1 MYKQE
6 VLDRFLRYV
15 QVDTMSDESIADKK
29 HPSTPGQWDLLR
41 MLEGELKGLGLKD
54 VVLDEYGYLL
64 ARLDATEQGLPS
76 IAFCSHVDTADDV
89 EGNHVRPRVVENYDG
104 KDIRLNDEYSIV
116 AADNPELARYVGSTI
131 ITSSGDTL
139 LGCDDKGG
147 VAEIMTA
154 VSYLVKHPEIKHG
167 EIEILFS
174 PDEETGCGMDFFD
187 ASRLNAKALYTVDGG
202 TRYEVELECFNAATV
217 KVHFSGV
224 SYHLGAARGRMVN
237 ALTMA
242 SAFINAIPQAESPE
256 ATDGRYGYYCA
267 QSASGN
273 ATDMDVT
280 VYLRDFDYDGL
291 LRRIEVLQSLGK
303 TVELLYVGGKV
314 TVDSKI
320 SYLNMGEAAKK
331 DPWAV
336 EAIFKAGKALGQP
349 LHTEIIRGGTDG
361 SRIAQIKGIACPNLY
376 TGGHNYHS
384 RFEWAALDAMNDS
397 VALIIE
403 IARQWALEF
412 SKSHR

>member
-1 MYKQE
+1 MFKEE

-41 MLEGELKGLGLKD
+41 MLETELKGLGLKD

-64 ARLDATEQGLPS
+64 ARLEATDEGLPC

-89 EGNHVRPRVVENYDG
+89 DGNHVKPRVIERYDG
-104 KDIRLNDEYSIV
+104 KDIVLNEQCTIK
-116 AADNPELARYVGSTI
+116 AAENPELAKYVGSTI

-154 VSYLVKHPEIKHG
+154 VSHLVKHPEIKHG

-187 ASRLNAKALYTVDGG
+187 ASRLHAQALYTVDGG

-267 QSASGN
+267 QNASGN

-280 VYLRDFDYDGL
+280 VYLRDFDFDGL
-291 LRRIEVLQSLGK
+291 QRRIEVLESLGK
-303 TVELLYVGGKV
+303 AIEMLYDGGKV
-314 TVDSKI
+314 SVDAKI

-336 EAIFKAGKALGQP
+336 EAIFKAGEALGQP

-361 SRIAQIKGIACPNLY
+361 SRIAQMKGIACPNLY

-397 VALIIE
+397 VALIVE
-403 IARQWALEF
+403 LARQWAA
-412 SKSHR
+412 K

>member
-154 VSYLVKHPEIKHG
+154 VSCLVKHPEIKHG

-303 TVELLYVGGKV
+303 TVELLYAGGKV

>member
-6 VLDRFLRYV
+6 ILDRFLRYV

-104 KDIRLNDEYSIV
+104 KDIKLNDEYSIV

-147 VAEIMTA
+147 VAEIMTV

-303 TVELLYVGGKV
+303 TVELLYAGGKV
-314 TVDSKI
+314 SVDSKI

>member
-104 KDIRLNDEYSIV
+104 KDIKLNDEYSIV

-303 TVELLYVGGKV
+303 TVELLYAGGKV
-314 TVDSKI
+314 SVDSKI

>member
-89 EGNHVRPRVVENYDG
+89 EGNHVRPHIVESYDG
-104 KDIRLNDEYSIV
+104 KDIKLNDEYSIV

-303 TVELLYVGGKV
+303 TVELLYAGGKV

>member
-280 VYLRDFDYDGL
+280 VYIRDFDYDGL

-303 TVELLYVGGKV
+303 TVELLYAGGKV

>member
-104 KDIRLNDEYSIV
+104 KDIKLNDEYSIV

-303 TVELLYVGGKV
+303 TVELLYAGGKV
-314 TVDSKI
+314 SVDSKI

-412 SKSHR
+412 SKQHK

>member
-1 MYKQE
+1 MFKEE

-41 MLEGELKGLGLKD
+41 MLETELKGLGLKD

-64 ARLDATEQGLPS
+64 ARLEATDEGLPC

-89 EGNHVRPRVVENYDG
+89 DGNHVKPRVIEGYDG
-104 KDIRLNDEYSIV
+104 KDIVLNEQCTIKAV
-116 AADNPELARYVGSTI
+116 ENPELAKYVGSTI

-154 VSYLVKHPEIKHG
+154 VSHLVKHPEIRHG

-187 ASRLNAKALYTVDGG
+187 ASRLHAQALYTVDGG

-267 QSASGN
+267 QNASGN

-280 VYLRDFDYDGL
+280 VYLRDFDFDGL
-291 LRRIEVLQSLGK
+291 QRRIEVLESLGK
-303 TVELLYVGGKV
+303 AIELLYDGGKV
-314 TVDSKI
+314 SVDAKI

-336 EAIFKAGKALGQP
+336 EAIFKAGEALGQP

-361 SRIAQIKGIACPNLY
+361 SRIAQMKGIACPNLY

-397 VALIIE
+397 VALIVE
-403 IARQWALEF
+403 LARQWAA
-412 SKSHR
+412 K

>member
-1 MYKQE
+1 
-6 VLDRFLRYV
+6 
-15 QVDTMSDESIADKK
+15 MSDESIADKK

-64 ARLDATEQGLPS
+64 ARLDSTEQGLPS

-104 KDIRLNDEYSIV
+104 KDIKLNDEYSIV

-314 TVDSKI
+314 SVDSKI

>member
-104 KDIRLNDEYSIV
+104 KDIKLNDEYSII

-303 TVELLYVGGKV
+303 TVELLYAGGKV

-397 VALIIE
+397 VSLIIE

-412 SKSHR
+412 SKSHK

>member
-291 LRRIEVLQSLGK
+291 LRRIEVLQSIGK
-303 TVELLYVGGKV
+303 TVELLYAGGKV

>member
-6 VLDRFLRYV
+6 ILDRFLRYV
-15 QVDTMSDESIADKK
+15 QVDTMSDESVADKK

-64 ARLDATEQGLPS
+64 ARLDATEQWLPS

-242 SAFINAIPQAESPE
+242 SAFINAMPQAESPE

-267 QSASGN
+267 QNASGN

-280 VYLRDFDYDGL
+280 VYIRDFDYDGL

-303 TVELLYVGGKV
+303 TVELLYAGGKV
-314 TVDSKI
+314 SVDSKI

>member
-41 MLEGELKGLGLKD
+41 MLESELKGLGLKD

-104 KDIRLNDEYSIV
+104 KDIKLNDEYSIV

-154 VSYLVKHPEIKHG
+154 VSYLVKHPEVKHG

-303 TVELLYVGGKV
+303 TVELLYAGGKV
-314 TVDSKI
+314 SVDSKI

-412 SKSHR
+412 SKSHS

>member
-1 MYKQE
+1 MFKEE

-41 MLEGELKGLGLKD
+41 MLETELKGLGLTD

-64 ARLDATEQGLPS
+64 ARLEATDEGLPC

-89 EGNHVRPRVVENYDG
+89 DGNHVKPRVIERYDG
-104 KDIRLNDEYSIV
+104 KDIVLNEQCTIK
-116 AADNPELARYVGSTI
+116 AAENPELAKYVGSTI

-154 VSYLVKHPEIKHG
+154 VSHLVKHPEIKHG

-187 ASRLNAKALYTVDGG
+187 ASRLHAQALYTVDGG

-267 QSASGN
+267 QNASGN

-280 VYLRDFDYDGL
+280 VYLRDFDFDGL
-291 LRRIEVLQSLGK
+291 QRRIEVLESLGK
-303 TVELLYVGGKV
+303 AIEMLYDGGKV
-314 TVDSKI
+314 SVDAKI

-336 EAIFKAGKALGQP
+336 EAIFKAGEALGQP

-361 SRIAQIKGIACPNLY
+361 SRIAQMKGIACPNLY

-397 VALIIE
+397 VALIVE
-403 IARQWALEF
+403 LARQWAA
-412 SKSHR
+412 K

>member
-104 KDIRLNDEYSIV
+104 KDIRLNDEYSII

-303 TVELLYVGGKV
+303 TVELLYAGGKV

-336 EAIFKAGKALGQP
+336 EAIFKAGKALRQP

-397 VALIIE
+397 VSLIIE

>member
-202 TRYEVELECFNAATV
+202 TRYEVELECFNAATF

-303 TVELLYVGGKV
+303 TVELLYAGGKV

>member
-104 KDIRLNDEYSIV
+104 KDIKLNDEYSII

-291 LRRIEVLQSLGK
+291 LRRIEVLKNLGK
-303 TVELLYVGGKV
+303 TVELLYAGGKV

-397 VALIIE
+397 VSLIIE

>member
-154 VSYLVKHPEIKHG
+154 VSYLVKHPEVKHG

-303 TVELLYVGGKV
+303 TVELLYAGGKV
-314 TVDSKI
+314 SVDSKI

-361 SRIAQIKGIACPNLY
+361 SRIAQIKGIVCPNLY

>member
-41 MLEGELKGLGLKD
+41 ILEGELKGLGLKD

-104 KDIRLNDEYSIV
+104 KDIKLNDEYSII

>member
-41 MLEGELKGLGLKD
+41 MLESELKGLGLKD

-104 KDIRLNDEYSIV
+104 KDIRLNDEYSII

-154 VSYLVKHPEIKHG
+154 VSYLVKHPEVKHG

-303 TVELLYVGGKV
+303 TVELLYAGGKV
-314 TVDSKI
+314 SVDSKI

>member
-1 MYKQE
+1 
-6 VLDRFLRYV
+6 
-15 QVDTMSDESIADKK
+15 
-29 HPSTPGQWDLLR
+29 
-41 MLEGELKGLGLKD
+41 
-54 VVLDEYGYLL
+54 
-64 ARLDATEQGLPS
+64 
-76 IAFCSHVDTADDV
+76 
-89 EGNHVRPRVVENYDG
+89 
-104 KDIRLNDEYSIV
+104 
-116 AADNPELARYVGSTI
+116 
-131 ITSSGDTL
+131 
-139 LGCDDKGG
+139 
-147 VAEIMTA
+147 
-154 VSYLVKHPEIKHG
+154 
-167 EIEILFS
+167 
-174 PDEETGCGMDFFD
+174 
-187 ASRLNAKALYTVDGG
+187 
-202 TRYEVELECFNAATV
+202 
-217 KVHFSGV
+217 
-224 SYHLGAARGRMVN
+224 MVN

-242 SAFINAIPQAESPE
+242 SAFINAMPQAESPE

-267 QSASGN
+267 QNASGN

-280 VYLRDFDYDGL
+280 VYIRDFDYDGL

-303 TVELLYVGGKV
+303 TVELLYAGGKV
-314 TVDSKI
+314 SVDSKI

>member
-41 MLEGELKGLGLKD
+41 MLESELKGLGLKD

-104 KDIRLNDEYSIV
+104 KDIRLNDEYSII

-154 VSYLVKHPEIKHG
+154 VSYLVKHPEVKHG

-303 TVELLYVGGKV
+303 TVELLYAGGKV

-412 SKSHR
+412 SKSHS

>member
-154 VSYLVKHPEIKHG
+154 VSYLVKHPEVKHG

-303 TVELLYVGGKV
+303 TVELLYAGGKV